1 MNRKEFGAGY
11 ADNYDTLYRDKDYE
25 AECDLLE
32 EAFRRYAAYPIKTIL
47 DLGCGT
53 GNHIIPLARRG
64 YELVGLDRS
73 REMLDQAEKKAGQLS
88 PAEAPHRPVFFRGD
102 VREVDLNRQ
111 FDAVLMM
118 FAVLGYQLTNAEVT
132 AALKTVSGHL
142 RPGGLFIC
150 DVWYGPAVLT
160 IRPGDRVKILPT
172 EDGKLIRA
180 ASGSLHVYEH
190 LAEVRYHILRLQGS
204 QVLTDREETHFMRY
218 FFPQELLLLMGQAQ
232 LAVCSMSAFGDMDQ
246 IPSEDTWNVLVVG
259 QKEPSASDMSNGFAD
274 KGGVK

>member
-53 GNHIIPLARRG
+53 GNHVIPLARRG
-64 YELVGLDRS
+64 YELIGVDRS
-73 REMLDQAEKKAGQLS
+73 QEMLDQAGKKAGKLT
-88 PAEAPHRPVFFRGD
+88 PADAPHRPFFVKGD
-102 VREVDLNRQ
+102 VRDVDLNRQ

-118 FAVLGYQLTNAEVT
+118 FVVLGYQLTNADVT
-132 AALKTVSGHL
+132 AALKTVSSHL

-160 IRPGDRVKILPT
+160 LRPGDRVKILPT

-180 ASGSLHVYEH
+180 ASGSLQVYEH
-190 LAEVRYHILRLQGS
+190 LAEVRYQILRLKGS
-204 QVLTDREETHFMRY
+204 QVLSDHEETHFMRY
-218 FFPQELLLLMGQAQ
+218 FFPQELILLMDQAQ
-232 LAVCSMSAFGDMDQ
+232 LAVCSMSEFGDIDK

-259 QKEPSASDMSNGFAD
+259 QKKSIAST
-274 KGGVK
+274 